1 MKPRTWK
8 FFAITVCGGTTLAAI
23 GISAYVGYLMYQ
35 ITNPVLAFFSGGFFL
50 EGSVRRLMHLWA
62 CFWPEEARAEWLEQ
76 NPPLFR
82 FDRLRDS
89 DEHSKPINHR

>member
-8 FFAITVCGGTTLAAI
+8 FVAITICGGAALACF
-23 GISAYVGYLMYQ
+23 GLSGYVGYLMFQ
-35 ITNPVLAFFSGGFFL
+35 ITNPVLAFFTAGFVL
-50 EGSVRRLMHLWA
+50 EGLFRRLMHLWA
-62 CFWPEEARAEWLEQ
+62 CFWPEEARSDWIEQ

-89 DEHSKPINHR
+89 DEHSKNH